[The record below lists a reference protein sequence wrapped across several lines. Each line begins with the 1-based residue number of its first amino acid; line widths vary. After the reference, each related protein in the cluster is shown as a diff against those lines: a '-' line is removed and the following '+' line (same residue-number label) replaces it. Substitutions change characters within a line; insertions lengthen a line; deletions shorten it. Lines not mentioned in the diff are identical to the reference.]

1 MRKKGLQICEV
12 PFECNHVL
20 HFIFLYTQ
28 VIITPTNN
36 IPYLTEPLTM
46 IRLIIEQSCQ
56 ILISL

>member
-28 VIITPTNN
+28 VIILDEAVVWL
-36 IPYLTEPLTM
+36 Y
-46 IRLIIEQSCQ
+46 IIYKFGN
-56 ILISL
+56 